1 MASID
6 WTSKPTISREEI
18 EKLEYLAKMAKPGS
32 GIKTGIAYKSGYL
45 PIHTS
50 VDEEELAK
58 VRKENEKLLKLV
70 QHMYEDMCKI
80 LENTSKETPNYH
92 LKSKYIQSIEYRI
105 QEILDGK

>member
-1 MASID
+1 MAEID
-6 WTSKPTISREEI
+6 WEYVERIKREHDD
-18 EKLEYLAKMAKPGS
+18 YLARKARYTGS
-32 GIKTGIAYKSGYL
+32 PYKSAVL